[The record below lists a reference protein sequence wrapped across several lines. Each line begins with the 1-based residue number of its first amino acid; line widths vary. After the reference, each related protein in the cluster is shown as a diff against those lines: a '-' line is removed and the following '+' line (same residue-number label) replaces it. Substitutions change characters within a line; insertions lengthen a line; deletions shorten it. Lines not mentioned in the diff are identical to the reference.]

1 MIGVNYP
8 LADLVVSMLYLAL
21 IVFWLML
28 AFHVMVDLFRS
39 HDLSGGAKALWVLFI
54 LILPLAGTLIY
65 LVARGGAMH
74 ERDQRAVRD
83 QQRALEDYIRSI
95 AHSKE

>member
-1 MIGVNYP
+1 VIGVNFP
-8 LADLVVSMLYLAL
+8 LADLVASMLYLAL

-39 HDLSGGAKALWVLFI
+39 RDLSGIRKALWVLFI
-54 LILPLAGTLIY
+54 LVLPIY
-65 LVARGGAMH
+65 LVARGGSMH
-74 ERDQRAVRD
+74 ERDQRAVRERQHD
-83 QQRALEDYIRSI
+83 LEDYIRSI

>member
-8 LADLVVSMLYLAL
+8 LADVVVTMLFLAL
-21 IVFWLML
+21 IIFWLML

-39 HDLSGGAKALWVLFI
+39 PDVRGGATALWVLFI
-54 LILPLAGTLIY
+54 LILPLAGTLVY
-65 LVARGGAMH
+65 LIARGGSMH
-74 ERDQRAVRD
+74 ERDRRAERD
-83 QQRALEDYIRSI
+83 QQRAVEDYIRSI